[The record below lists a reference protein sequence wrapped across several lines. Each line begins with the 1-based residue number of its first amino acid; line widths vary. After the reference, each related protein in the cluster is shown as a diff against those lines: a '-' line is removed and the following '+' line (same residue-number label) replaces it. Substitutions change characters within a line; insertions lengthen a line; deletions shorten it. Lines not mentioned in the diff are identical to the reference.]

1 MNPRTRI
8 FLTMLAT
15 LIGGLSLVLYTTIT
29 ESILFDTLS
38 FCTSST
44 SDLVL
49 GSTAL
54 IASAMVA
61 GFIATLIV
69 VKDNFVPHIFIS
81 MFLVGKLCFVALCGH
96 WHGPLWFETG
106 LHLSLIGGLWLG
118 RYGAV
123 KFPLA
128 PV

>member
-1 MNPRTRI
+1 MNPRIRI

-29 ESILFDTLS
+29 ESILFDNLS
-38 FCTSST
+38 FCTSSN

-54 IASAMVA
+54 ITSAMVA
-61 GFIATLIV
+61 GFVATLIV
-69 VKDNFVPHIFIS
+69 VKDNSVPHIFMS
-81 MFLVGKLCFVALCGH
+81 LFLIGNLFFAAVCGQ

>member
-8 FLTMLAT
+8 YLTMLAT

-29 ESILFDTLS
+29 ESILFNNLN
-38 FCTSST
+38 FCTSSI
-44 SDLVL
+44 SDLTL
-49 GSTAL
+49 GSATL
-54 IASAMVA
+54 FTSAVIA

-81 MFLVGKLCFVALCGH
+81 LFVIGKLCFAAICGQ

-106 LHLSLIGGLWLG
+106 LHLSLIAGLWLG

-128 PV
+128 PF